1 MQARR
6 LNVSQRALTDL
17 LEDYEY
23 TSQFNPIAA
32 RRLLD
37 DLNAK
42 MASLAKLGLTG
53 SPREFVPGLRAFPFR
68 GRCIYFVIDE
78 TTMRVLRVLH
88 GHQDVSADNFPTDE
102 T

>member
-42 MASLAKLGLTG
+42 MASLAELDLTG
-53 SPREFVPGLRAFPFR
+53 SSENSFLDCGPSPFAA
-68 GRCIYFVIDE
+68 GASI
-78 TTMRVLRVLH
+78 
-88 GHQDVSADNFPTDE
+88 S
-102 T
+102 